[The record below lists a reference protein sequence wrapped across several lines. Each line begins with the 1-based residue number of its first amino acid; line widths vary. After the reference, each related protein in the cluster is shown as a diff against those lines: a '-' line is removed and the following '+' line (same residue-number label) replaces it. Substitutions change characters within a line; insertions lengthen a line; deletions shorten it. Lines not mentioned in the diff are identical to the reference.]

1 MKTKELIRLLQQ
13 ADPSGEIEVNC
24 GGDINTVEVMPAYYD
39 GALHVLIRDEKES
52 PYDNVIGMREVR
64 EGSKIILT
72 TVALDD
78 LCWDADFYS
87 LVLEGSDRFKE
98 EAKKHCD
105 YWYGMTF
112 KRRLEQL
119 LIYVGDRVHKSSV
132 EAFFEEY
139 KKVLM
144 KDDFDSFGTSVNDKI
159 HFYFKDCIDI
169 TNSVIR
175 YKEGFFNKNYNI

>member
-72 TVALDD
+72 TIALDD
-78 LCWDADFYS
+78 LCWGADFES
-87 LVLEGSDRFKE
+87 LVLEGSDRFKA
-98 EAKKHCD
+98 EAKRQCE
-105 YWYGMTF
+105 YWKDMEF
-112 KRRLEQL
+112 KRRLERL
-119 LIYVGDRVHKSSV
+119 LIYVDGRVHKSSV

-139 KKVLM
+139 KTVLM
-144 KDDFDSFGTSVNDKI
+144 KDDFDSIGTCVNDKI
-159 HFYFKDCIDI
+159 YLYFEDCIDI

-175 YKEGFFNKNYNI
+175 YKEGFFDKNYNI

>member
-39 GALHVLIRDEKES
+39 GALKVLIRDEKES

-72 TVALDD
+72 TVALND
-78 LCWDADFYS
+78 LCWDADFRS

-98 EAKKHCD
+98 EAKKHCG
-105 YWYGMTF
+105 YWYGMAF
-112 KRRLEQL
+112 KMRLERL
-119 LIYVGDRVHKSSV
+119 LTYVGDRVHKSSV

-144 KDDFDSFGTSVNDKI
+144 KDDFDSIGTCVNDKI
-159 HFYFKDCIDI
+159 YFYFKDCIDI
-169 TNSVIR
+169 TNGVIR